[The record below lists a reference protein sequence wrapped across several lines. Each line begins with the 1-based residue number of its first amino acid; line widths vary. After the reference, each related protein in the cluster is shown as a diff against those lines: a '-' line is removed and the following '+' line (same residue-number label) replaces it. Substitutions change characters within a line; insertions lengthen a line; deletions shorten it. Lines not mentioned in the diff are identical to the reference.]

1 MACERLAQCERALTM
16 ILVIS
21 YYVFKKFVSA
31 YIQTLAYR
39 AYLLIELMSFSFGYS
54 ILYAK
59 YIHGKTYMHNLGYS
73 IIYYYETNLYA

>member
-16 ILVIS
+16 VLVIS
-21 YYVFKKFVSA
+21 YYVFKQFFSG

-39 AYLLIELMSFSFGYS
+39 AYLVMSFSFGYS

-59 YIHGKTYMHNLGYS
+59 YIHGRTCMPNLGYS
-73 IIYYYETNLYA
+73 IIYYYDTNLYA